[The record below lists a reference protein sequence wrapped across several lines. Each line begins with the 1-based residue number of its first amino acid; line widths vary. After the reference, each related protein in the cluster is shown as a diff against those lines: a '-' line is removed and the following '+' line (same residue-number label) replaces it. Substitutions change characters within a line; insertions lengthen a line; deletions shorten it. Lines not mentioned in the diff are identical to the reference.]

1 MLDFYVKPVQIS
13 VIRILSIVAKMAF
26 DNLTIQVIA
35 FNLENIVDVETFFNL
50 VCIIL
55 LLITMKN
62 LIKLAQ
68 AQVVFVIDLVQII
81 KLT

>member
-1 MLDFYVKPVQIS
+1 MALDS
-13 VIRILSIVAKMAF
+13 
-26 DNLTIQVIA
+26 LTIQIIA
-35 FNLENIVDVETFFNL
+35 SNLENLVDVETFLNL

-55 LLITMKN
+55 LLITMKK

-68 AQVVFVIDLVQII
+68 AQVVFVIDLVQVI

>member
-1 MLDFYVKPVQIS
+1 MLSPF
-13 VIRILSIVAKMAF
+13 ILVLQEYYPLLLKMAF

-35 FNLENIVDVETFFNL
+35 SNLENIVDVETFLNL

-55 LLITMKN
+55 FLITMKN

-68 AQVVFVIDLVQII
+68 AQVVFVIDLVQVI

>member
-1 MLDFYVKPVQIS
+1 
-13 VIRILSIVAKMAF
+13 MAF
-26 DNLTIQVIA
+26 DSLTIQVIA
-35 FNLENIVDVETFFNL
+35 SNLENLVDVETFLNL

-55 LLITMKN
+55 LLITMKK

-68 AQVVFVIDLVQII
+68 AQVVFVIDLVQVI

>member
-1 MLDFYVKPVQIS
+1 
-13 VIRILSIVAKMAF
+13 MAF

-35 FNLENIVDVETFFNL
+35 SNLENIVDVETFLNL

-55 LLITMKN
+55 FLITMKN

-68 AQVVFVIDLVQII
+68 AQVVFVIDLVQVI

>member
-1 MLDFYVKPVQIS
+1 MLSPFRLVLQEYYQ
-13 VIRILSIVAKMAF
+13 LLLKMAF

-35 FNLENIVDVETFFNL
+35 SNLENIVNVETFLNL

-55 LLITMKN
+55 LLITIKN

-68 AQVVFVIDLVQII
+68 AQVVFVIDLVQVI